1 MRGGSNR
8 PSFAKTNDLEV
19 SCLRILFIG
28 DVVGRPGR
36 DILEQRLE
44 SIRLDMDI
52 DLTIVNG
59 ENAAGG
65 MGITPQVARELF
77 DLGVDAI
84 TLGNH
89 AWDKK
94 DILDY
99 IGHEPRLLRPL
110 NWPGNPPGNGSVIL
124 NGPRG
129 TKVAVLSL
137 HGRVFFPMH
146 LDDPFRL
153 GQEEAA
159 RLRLETPVIIVDFH
173 GEATSEKV
181 AMGWFLDGRV
191 SAVVGTHTHVQ
202 TADEVILPK
211 GTAFI
216 TDVGMTGPYQS
227 VIGVETEIILN
238 RFLTQMPTRFEVAG
252 GPARIA
258 GLVIDVDDL
267 TGRAKAV
274 RRILE
279 H

>member
-1 MRGGSNR
+1 
-8 PSFAKTNDLEV
+8 
-19 SCLRILFIG
+19 LRILFIG

-36 DILEQRLE
+36 TILEQRLE
-44 SIRLDMDI
+44 SIRLDLDI

-65 MGITPQVARELF
+65 MGITAQVAREIF

-89 AWDKK
+89 VWDKK

-137 HGRVFFPMH
+137 HGRVFFPIH

-153 GQEEAA
+153 GLEEIT
-159 RLRLETPVIIVDFH
+159 RLRRETPVIIVDFH
-173 GEATSEKV
+173 GEATSEKI

-227 VIGVETEIILN
+227 VIGVETDLVVN
-238 RFLTQMPTRFEVAG
+238 RFLSQMPTRFEVAG

-258 GLVIDVDDL
+258 GLVVDVDDA

>member
-1 MRGGSNR
+1 M
-8 PSFAKTNDLEV
+8 
-19 SCLRILFIG
+19 RILFIG

-36 DILEQRLE
+36 NILEQRLE
-44 SIRLDMDI
+44 SLRLDLDI
-52 DLTIVNG
+52 DITIVNG

-65 MGITPQVARELF
+65 MGITPPIARELF
-77 DLGVDAI
+77 GLGIDAI

-89 AWDKK
+89 VWDKK
-94 DILDY
+94 DITDY

-110 NWPGNPPGNGSVIL
+110 NWPGNAPGNGSVIL

-129 TKVAVLSL
+129 TKIAVLNL

-153 GQEEAA
+153 GLEEAT
-159 RLRLETPVIIVDFH
+159 RLRRETPVIIVDFH
-173 GEATSEKV
+173 GEATSEKI

-202 TADEVILPK
+202 TADEVILPR

-227 VIGVETEIILN
+227 VIGVETEIVLN
-238 RFLTQMPTRFEVAG
+238 RFLTQMPARFEVAG
-252 GPARIA
+252 GPAHLA
-258 GLVIDVDDL
+258 GLVIDIDES
-267 TGRAKAV
+267 TGRATAV

-279 H
+279 R